1 MGADGAR
8 FQQDPSLLGRVVE
21 SFVAGELLK
30 QASWS
35 DPAVTLYHFRT
46 SAGAEVDLIIE
57 NADGTIAGVEV
68 KTSATV
74 TAGDF
79 TGLQGLRDQ
88 LGRRFCAG
96 VVLYTGEQ
104 RLPFGD
110 KLWALP
116 IESLWSS

>member
-1 MGADGAR
+1 MI
-8 FQQDPSLLGRVVE
+8 VE
-21 SFVAGELLK
+21 K
-30 QASWS
+30 
-35 DPAVTLYHFRT
+35 
-46 SAGAEVDLIIE
+46 
-57 NADGTIAGVEV
+57 ADGTVAGVEV

-74 TAGDF
+74 SAGDF

-96 VVLYTGEQ
+96 VVLYGEQ